1 MLINNII
8 ESEDIENHR
17 IRLVIGTSIS
27 EDMQERIKNILKI
40 PFIGLYYI
48 SINGMYKDNSIIY

>member
-1 MLINNII
+1 LLINNII